1 MTGLFLSFSA
11 GIVLVL
17 AQMHRNPLLSRITN
31 KNAKSLGLDFYLRI
45 AGFGAVPV
53 ITWLATE
60 YPSIGGA
67 LYGLVKPGLEV
78 MK

>member
-1 MTGLFLSFSA
+1 
-11 GIVLVL
+11 
-17 AQMHRNPLLSRITN
+17 LLSRITN
-31 KNAKSLGLDFYLRI
+31 KNAKSLGLDFYLRV
-45 AGFGAVPV
+45 AGFGAVPL